1 VGSGVSTYCAHAAA
15 ELNRQGG
22 APCQITCV
30 EPYPMAPLRTLPV
43 TLIDRPVQTV
53 PLEVFGALAANDILF
68 IDSSHTVRVGSDVNY
83 LFLEV
88 MPRLARGVLV
98 HIHDIHLPYDY
109 SPSEMEALWF
119 HWSET
124 SLIRALLTGN
134 TGLAIVACLSQL
146 HHQRP
151 DALREIFPD
160 YRPRPTRD
168 GLFIDGSDPGL
179 HFPSSLWL
187 RVAGG

>member
-1 VGSGVSTYCAHAAA
+1 
-15 ELNRQGG
+15 
-22 APCQITCV
+22 
-30 EPYPMAPLRTLPV
+30 MAPLRTLPV
-43 TLIDRPVQTV
+43 TLIDGPVQTV
-53 PLEVFGALAANDILF
+53 PLDVFGALAANDILF